1 MNRGFIM
8 ILGLPFPTYLGWFV
22 GPIAT
27 IATAAFCV
35 YEYVKHCKNEV

>member
-1 MNRGFIM
+1 M